1 METFSAHSV
10 EATTWS
16 HWSNPTSYFSVWKL
30 KSTLKIKGTHF
41 AERNNLDKILI
52 WLFHYVFHFSS
63 FGCHYDCGLVHS
75 YGDIFTSTT
84 FSVRFW
90 KSFQGVGFLKN
101 STLLC
106 EFLGVEAACP
116 FSFRRHLLCLFI
128 QPHLHDVTKI
138 VLVFTF

>member
-75 YGDIFTSTT
+75 YVDIFTSTT

-90 KSFQGVGFLKN
+90 KSFQGVGFLKTPLYCV
-101 STLLC
+101 SFWGWRRLVL
-106 EFLGVEAACP
+106 FLFDDIFCACLYNLI
-116 FSFRRHLLCLFI
+116 SM
-128 QPHLHDVTKI
+128 T
-138 VLVFTF
+138 